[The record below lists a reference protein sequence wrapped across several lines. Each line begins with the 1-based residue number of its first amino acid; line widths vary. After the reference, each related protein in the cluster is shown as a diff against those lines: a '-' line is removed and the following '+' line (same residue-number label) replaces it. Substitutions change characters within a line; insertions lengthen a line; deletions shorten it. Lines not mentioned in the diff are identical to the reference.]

1 MNEDIKKSLK
11 MALSNEH
18 LLSICWGRR
27 QGLKPPFDIKGVK
40 VLEVLVKFQDYRGE
54 KKAKKKKYTE
64 YSLCFLAAIPANIHT
79 ILK

>member
-40 VLEVLVKFQDYRGE
+40 VLEVLVKFQDYRGK
-54 KKAKKKKYTE
+54 KKAKKK
-64 YSLCFLAAIPANIHT
+64 S
-79 ILK
+79 ILSTAYVS